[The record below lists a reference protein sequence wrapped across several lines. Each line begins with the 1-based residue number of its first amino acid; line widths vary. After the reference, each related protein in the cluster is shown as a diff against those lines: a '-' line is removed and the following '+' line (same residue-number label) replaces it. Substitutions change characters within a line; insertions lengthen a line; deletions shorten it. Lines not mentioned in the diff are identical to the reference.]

1 MSDGRKRKSGA
12 EYKRLRE
19 EKAEKE
25 AAVIKKIPKL
35 QSFFVSKISVF
46 DVIPCKGK
54 INGEMQS
61 YS

>member
-1 MSDGRKRKSGA
+1 MTEGRESRKGT
-12 EYKRLRE
+12 
-19 EKAEKE
+19 
-25 AAVIKKIPKL
+25 AVIKKIPKL

>member
-1 MSDGRKRKSGA
+1 MSYGSDGKKRKSGA

-35 QSFFVSKISVF
+35 QSFFIPKIPVSELM
-46 DVIPCKGK
+46 PGK
-54 INGEMQS
+54 VKK
-61 YS
+61 